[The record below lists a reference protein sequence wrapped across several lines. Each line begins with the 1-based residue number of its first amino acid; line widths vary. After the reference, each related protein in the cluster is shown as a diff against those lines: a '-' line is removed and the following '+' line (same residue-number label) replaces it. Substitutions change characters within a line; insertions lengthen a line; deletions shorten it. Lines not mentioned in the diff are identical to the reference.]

1 MGILRTGRV
10 QLRMTNW
17 EESINYYKNVL
28 GLIETAREDDLVY
41 LKAWDEHDH
50 HSVILQKAD
59 TAGLE
64 HLAFKVESPE
74 DLDMYEKKLND
85 YGVATTRIP
94 AGTRIAEGEAV
105 RFQLPTEQYVEL
117 YAEIEQVGNGL
128 PLVNPA
134 PWPDGLVGI
143 APPRLDHLLI
153 AGEDVAG
160 STKLLMDVF
169 GFSMAERLFKK
180 TAKAILQLGCLLQ
193 TLHMISQL
201 LLDQMESFTMLVS
214 SLMNGTMSAELPTL
228 SVKTMFHLIKALYAT
243 GLHAE
248 LQFTSLTHLEIVT
261 KYIAVAISLIK
272 IIRLSLGQQT
282 KPAKVFL
289 SSIKILVKDLQ
300 LYSLNREIRW
310 E

>member
-28 GLIETAREDDLVY
+28 GLIEVAREDDLVY

-64 HLAFKVESPE
+64 HLGFKVESPE

-85 YGVATTRIP
+85 YGVATIRIP

-117 YAEIEQVGNGL
+117 YAEIEQIGNGL

-169 GFSMAERLFKK
+169 GFSMAERLV
-180 TAKAILQLGCLLQ
+180 QEDG
-193 TLHMISQL
+193 
-201 LLDQMESFTMLVS
+201 ES
-214 SLMNGTMSAELPTL
+214 
-228 SVKTMFHLIKALYAT
+228 
-243 GLHAE
+243 
-248 LQFTSLTHLEIVT
+248 
-261 KYIAVAISLIK
+261 YIATWLFVTNTPHDIAIIAGPNGKLHHVGFFLDEWNDIRRAADIIGKNNVSLDKGPVRHGITRGTTIYFFDPSGNRNEVYCGGYIAHK
-272 IIRLSLGQQT
+272 DHPTITWTADKLGEGISFFDKDPGERFT
-282 KPAKVFL
+282 TVF
-289 SSIKILVKDLQ
+289 S
-300 LYSLNREIRW
+300 
-310 E
+310 

>member
-1 MGILRTGRV
+1 MGILRLGRV
-10 QLRMTNW
+10 QLRMPNW
-17 EESINYYKNVL
+17 DASVDYYKNVL
-28 GLIETAREDDLVY
+28 GLVEVAREDDLVY

-85 YGVATTRIP
+85 YGVETARIP

-117 YAEIEQVGNGL
+117 YAEIEKVGNGL

-153 AGEDVAG
+153 AGEDVEG
-160 STKLLMDVF
+160 STRLFQEVF
-169 GFSMAERLFKK
+169 GFCMAEKAVLEDGESYLATWLFV
-180 TAKAILQLGCLLQ
+180 TNTPHDIAIIKGPNGK
-193 TLHMISQL
+193 LHHVGFF
-201 LLDQMESFTMLVS
+201 LDEWNDIRRAADIIGKNNVS
-214 SLMNGTMSAELPTL
+214 LDKGPVRHGITRGTTIYFFDPSGNRNE
-228 SVKTMFHLIKALYAT
+228 VYC
-243 GLHAE
+243 GG
-248 LQFTSLTHLEIVT
+248 
-261 KYIAVAISLIK
+261 YIAHKDNPTITWTADKIGEGISYFDK
-272 IIRLSLGQQT
+272 DAGERFT
-282 KPAKVFL
+282 TVF
-289 SSIKILVKDLQ
+289 S
-300 LYSLNREIRW
+300 
-310 E
+310 

>member
-28 GLIETAREDDLVY
+28 GLVETAREDGLVY

-74 DLDMYEKKLND
+74 DLDIYEKKLND

-105 RFQLPTEQYVEL
+105 RFQLPTEQFVEL

-128 PLVNPA
+128 PLFNPA

-153 AGEDVAG
+153 AGEDVEA
-160 STKLLMDVF
+160 STKLLQEVF
-169 GFSMAERLFKK
+169 GFAMAEKAVLEDGESYLATWLFVTNTPHDIAIIKGPNGK
-180 TAKAILQLGCLLQ
+180 LHHVGFYLDEWNDIRRAADIIGKNNVSLDKGPVRHGITRGTTIYFFDPSGNRNEVYCGGYIAHKDHPTITWTADKVGEG
-193 TLHMISQL
+193 ISYF
-201 LLDQMESFTMLVS
+201 DKDAGER
-214 SLMNGTMSAELPTL
+214 
-228 SVKTMFHLIKALYAT
+228 
-243 GLHAE
+243 
-248 LQFTSLTHLEIVT
+248 FTS
-261 KYIAVAISLIK
+261 
-272 IIRLSLGQQT
+272 
-282 KPAKVFL
+282 VF
-289 SSIKILVKDLQ
+289 S
-300 LYSLNREIRW
+300 
-310 E
+310 